1 MRTSGRREEVP
12 HAGQTPSRKS
22 KPHAPETPG
31 ERSSKQHSA
40 KELSSA
46 QRLREF
52 HPKCRVA
59 TDEEIFATHLSLSDA
74 QLSIAREY
82 GFASWARLKQNIE
95 NPTLIHRLKLSY
107 QERIEDPVF
116 RHAVRL
122 IDSGDVASLRSL
134 LAQTPDLVH
143 RHILFEG
150 GNYFRNPS
158 LLEFIAENPVR
169 NGALPTNIVDVTKTI
184 LEAGPEIAAR
194 NDALMLV
201 ATSRVARECKVQT
214 ALIETLCAYGADPNC
229 ALNAA
234 VGEQELEAV
243 RTLIRLGA
251 TPDLPIFVALAMI
264 DEFLRN
270 LPSADA
276 NQRHLAFALAAQYG
290 HVAMVRSLLDAG
302 ENPNRFN
309 PIGAHAHSTPLH
321 QAALAGHLDVVKL
334 LVERGASLNIKDLLW
349 QGTPAD
355 WASHAKK
362 PEIESYLRSQLTA
375 IQPEQDSFRGPSSS
389 S

>member
-1 MRTSGRREEVP
+1 MPVKRLPANPNLT
-12 HAGQTPSRKS
+12 HLKHQAKDLL
-22 KPHAPETPG
+22 
-31 ERSSKQHSA
+31 KQHSA

-46 QRLREF
+46 QRLREV

-59 TDEEIFATHLSLSDA
+59 TDEEIFAIHLSLSDA

-82 GFASWARLKQNIE
+82 GFASWTRLKQNIE

-107 QERIEDPVF
+107 QERIEEPVF

-169 NGALPTNIVDVTKTI
+169 NGALPANIVDVTKTI

-201 ATSRVARECKVQT
+201 ATSRVARECKART
-214 ALIETLCAYGADPNC
+214 ALIETLCAYGAD
-229 ALNAA
+229 
-234 VGEQELEAV
+234 
-243 RTLIRLGA
+243 
-251 TPDLPIFVALAMI
+251 
-264 DEFLRN
+264 
-270 LPSADA
+270 
-276 NQRHLAFALAAQYG
+276 
-290 HVAMVRSLLDAG
+290 
-302 ENPNRFN
+302 
-309 PIGAHAHSTPLH
+309 
-321 QAALAGHLDVVKL
+321 
-334 LVERGASLNIKDLLW
+334 
-349 QGTPAD
+349 
-355 WASHAKK
+355 
-362 PEIESYLRSQLTA
+362 
-375 IQPEQDSFRGPSSS
+375 
-389 S
+389 